1 MTSYVR
7 SVTVLAVSTLA
18 LAASSACAQMAAAPQ
33 LIASAPTPTAFAAT
47 TETQPSPDVN
57 TAVPG
62 VSSSAS
68 AAAELPD
75 APSASLRAS
84 TPEADQPAR
93 TGGTP
98 APKYEKSI
106 SPDETAQP
114 LTGGDKVIL
123 SLRQLYAPLS
133 IAGEVLSGG
142 YTHLVNGSPNYGRNG
157 EAAGKRI
164 GAAVVRGS
172 SQELFADAIFCPI
185 MHMDPRYYVQGS
197 QHNFVHRAFYAATR
211 VLVSKTDSG
220 RTTVNAPLLLA
231 YAGTAAL
238 DMAYYPEINRN
249 VKDGVSDFGGS
260 LGGAA
265 IGFLFNEF
273 ADPLLRAVHLQS
285 K

>member
-1 MTSYVR
+1 MTSYIR
-7 SVTVLAVSTLA
+7 SVTTLAISTLA
-18 LAASSACAQMAAAPQ
+18 LAVPSVRAQIVAAPQ
-33 LIASAPTPTAFAAT
+33 LIASASAPATFADA
-47 TETQPSPDVN
+47 TETQPLPDL
-57 TAVPG
+57 TAAAPG
-62 VSSSAS
+62 VSSSA
-68 AAAELPD
+68 AALPD
-75 APSASLRAS
+75 APSASLRAF
-84 TPEADQPAR
+84 TPEADQATR
-93 TGGTP
+93 TGGNP

-114 LTGGDKVIL
+114 LTGGDKVVL

-133 IAGEVLSGG
+133 LAGEVLSGG

-164 GAAVVRGS
+164 GAAVIRGS

-185 MHMDPRYYVQGS
+185 MHMDPRYYVQGP

-238 DMAYYPEINRN
+238 DMAYYPDINRN